1 MLIPPCGRPRARD
14 ALLVALLV
22 ALLAAACQPSPPDPA
37 LFDWVEC
44 ADCQRDAYARVVALG
59 TPAVPVLS
67 DWLLNGPPIDR
78 IANVRTTT
86 ERLMTGQPIAEA
98 TQAAIVRKQVA
109 DYTRQYQR
117 RAAFALGGIGGSQ
130 ALVALC
136 RARVAAPS
144 TLERAVLDTAVART
158 GGHCP

>member
-1 MLIPPCGRPRARD
+1 MLIPPCGRPRARH
-14 ALLVALLV
+14 ALLVALVV

-78 IANVRTTT
+78 IANVRATT
-86 ERLMTGQPIAEA
+86 ERLVTGQPIAEA
-98 TQAAIVRKQVA
+98 TKAAIVRKQVA

-117 RAAFALGGIGGSQ
+117 RAALALGGIGGSE

-136 RARVAAPS
+136 RARTAAPT

>member
-44 ADCQRDAYARVVALG
+44 ADCQPVAYARVVALG
-59 TPAVPVLS
+59 EPAVPVLS

-78 IANVRTTT
+78 LANVRTTT
-86 ERLMTGQPIAEA
+86 ERLMTGQPIAES

-136 RARVAAPS
+136 RARVTAPT